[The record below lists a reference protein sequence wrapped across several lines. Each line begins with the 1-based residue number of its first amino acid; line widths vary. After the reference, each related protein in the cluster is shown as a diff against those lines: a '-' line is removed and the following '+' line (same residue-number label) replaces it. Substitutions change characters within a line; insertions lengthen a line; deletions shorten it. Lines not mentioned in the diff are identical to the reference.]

1 MGRGH
6 QVSSGPSQETLNH
19 DAALFGRCVGS
30 PAVVVAM
37 DEEAKP
43 FLTRAEEQ
51 AAQPLTV
58 GTALVYAIVLES
70 QPVLIV
76 RTGIGLVNAA
86 AALTAVIERF
96 EPSAVIS
103 AGSAGGLRADVNV
116 GDLVIGT
123 CYRYTDADATAFG
136 YVPGQVPGMPE
147 SYSPAENLLGATDET
162 LVATDNQTVLRGTM
176 LSGGSFV
183 TEANVGATREI
194 FPEALSTDMETVAL
208 AQVCTTREYPFV
220 AVRSISDLCGPA
232 AGQQFHLEIDLVAE
246 ISASAVCQVLNTL
259 RQSTSE

>member
-1 MGRGH
+1 M
-6 QVSSGPSQETLNH
+6 SAGPSQETLNH
-19 DAALFGRCVGS
+19 DADLFGRCVGA

-43 FLTRAEEQ
+43 FLARAEEQ

-58 GTALVYAIVLES
+58 GPALVYATVLEGR
-70 QPVLIV
+70 PVLIV

-86 AALTAVIERF
+86 SAMTAVIERF

-116 GDLVIGT
+116 GDLVVGT
-123 CYRYTDADATAFG
+123 DYRYTDADATAFG

-147 SYSPAENLLGATDET
+147 SYSPAESLLGATET
-162 LVATDNQTVLRGTM
+162 LVGTDEQTVLRGTM

-183 TEANVGATREI
+183 TEANVGATRGV

-208 AQVCTTREYPFV
+208 AQVCATREYPFV
-220 AVRSISDLCGPA
+220 AVRSVSDLCGPA

-246 ISASAVCQVLNTL
+246 ISASAACQVLNAL

>member
-6 QVSSGPSQETLNH
+6 QVSAGASQETLNH
-19 DAALFGRCVGS
+19 DAALFGRCVGA

-51 AAQPLTV
+51 AAQPLAV
-58 GTALVYAIVLES
+58 GPALVYAVVLEGD
-70 QPVLIV
+70 PVLIV

-86 AALTAVIERF
+86 SAMTAVIERF

-123 CYRYTDADATAFG
+123 DYRYTDADATAFG

-147 SYSPAENLLGATDET
+147 SYSPAANLLDATET
-162 LVATDNQTVLRGTM
+162 LVGHAEQSVRRGTM

-183 TEANVGATREI
+183 TEANVGATREV

-208 AQVCTTREYPFV
+208 AQVCSTREYPFI
-220 AVRSISDLCGPA
+220 AVRSVSDLCGPA

-246 ISASAVCQVLNTL
+246 ISASATCQVLNAL

>member
-1 MGRGH
+1 MNPGA
-6 QVSSGPSQETLNH
+6 SPETLNE

-37 DEEAKP
+37 DEEAAP
-43 FLTRAEEQ
+43 FLARATER

-58 GTALVYAIVLES
+58 GPALVYAVILEGD
-70 QPVLIV
+70 PVLIV

-86 AALTAVIERF
+86 AAMTAVIERF

-103 AGSAGGLRADVNV
+103 AGSAGGLRSDVNV

-123 CYRYTDADATAFG
+123 DYRYADADATAFG
-136 YVPGQVPGMPE
+136 YLPGQVPGMPE
-147 SYSPAENLLGATDET
+147 SYSPAVRLMDATED
-162 LVATDNQTVLRGTM
+162 VIGTDQQSVLRGTM
-176 LSGGSFV
+176 VSGGSFV

-208 AQVCTTREYPFV
+208 AQVCATRTYPFL

-246 ISASAVCQVLNTL
+246 ISASAVCQILSTI

>member
-1 MGRGH
+1 MSPGA
-6 QVSSGPSQETLNH
+6 SPETLND

-37 DEEAKP
+37 DEEAAP
-43 FLTRAEEQ
+43 FVARATKR
-51 AAQPLTV
+51 AAQPLTL
-58 GTALVYAIVLES
+58 GPALVYAVVLEGD
-70 QPVLIV
+70 PVLIV

-86 AALTAVIERF
+86 SAITAVIERF

-103 AGSAGGLRADVNV
+103 AGSAGGLRSDVNV

-123 CYRYTDADATAFG
+123 DYRYADADATAFG
-136 YVPGQVPGMPE
+136 YLPGQVPGMPE
-147 SYSPAENLLGATDET
+147 SYSPAAR
-162 LVATDNQTVLRGTM
+162 LVAATEDVIGTDQQSVLRGTM

-208 AQVCTTREYPFV
+208 AQVCATRTYPFL
-220 AVRSISDLCGPA
+220 AIRSISDLCGPA
-232 AGQQFHLEIDLVAE
+232 AGQQFHLAIELVAE
-246 ISASAVCQVLNTL
+246 ISASAVCQVLTTI

>member
-1 MGRGH
+1 MSPGA
-6 QVSSGPSQETLNH
+6 SPETLND

-37 DEEAKP
+37 DEEAAP
-43 FLTRAEEQ
+43 FVARATKR
-51 AAQPLTV
+51 AAQPLTL
-58 GTALVYAIVLES
+58 GPALVYAVVLEGD
-70 QPVLIV
+70 PVLIV

-86 AALTAVIERF
+86 SAITAVIERF

-103 AGSAGGLRADVNV
+103 AGSAGGLRSDVNV

-123 CYRYTDADATAFG
+123 DYRYADADATAFG
-136 YVPGQVPGMPE
+136 YLPGQVPGMPE
-147 SYSPAENLLGATDET
+147 SYSPAAQ
-162 LVATDNQTVLRGTM
+162 LVAATEDVIGTDQQSVLRGTM

-208 AQVCTTREYPFV
+208 AQVCATRTYPFL
-220 AVRSISDLCGPA
+220 AIRSISDLCGPA
-232 AGQQFHLEIDLVAE
+232 AGQQFHLAIELVAE
-246 ISASAVCQVLNTL
+246 ISASAVCQVLTSI

>member
-1 MGRGH
+1 MSPGA
-6 QVSSGPSQETLNH
+6 SPETLNE
-19 DAALFGRCVGS
+19 DATLFGRCVGS

-37 DEEAKP
+37 DEEAAP
-43 FLTRAEEQ
+43 FVARATKR
-51 AAQPLTV
+51 AAQPLTL
-58 GTALVYAIVLES
+58 GPALVYAVVLEGD
-70 QPVLIV
+70 PVLIV

-86 AALTAVIERF
+86 SAITAVIERF

-103 AGSAGGLRADVNV
+103 AGSAGGLRSDVNV

-123 CYRYTDADATAFG
+123 DYRYADADATAFG
-136 YVPGQVPGMPE
+136 YLPGQVPGMPE
-147 SYSPAENLLGATDET
+147 SYSPAAQ
-162 LVATDNQTVLRGTM
+162 LVAATEDVIGTDQQSVLRGTM

-208 AQVCTTREYPFV
+208 AQVCATRTYPFL
-220 AVRSISDLCGPA
+220 AIRSISDLCGPA
-232 AGQQFHLEIDLVAE
+232 AGQQFHLAIELVAE
-246 ISASAVCQVLNTL
+246 ISASAVCQVLTTI

>member
-1 MGRGH
+1 MTVGA
-6 QVSSGPSQETLNH
+6 SQESVNE
-19 DAALFGRCVGS
+19 DAALFGRCVGA

-37 DEEAKP
+37 DEEAQP
-43 FLTRAEEQ
+43 FLARAQ
-51 AAQPLTV
+51 ARASQPLPL
-58 GTALVYAIVLES
+58 GRALVHAVVLDGT
-70 QPVLIV
+70 PALLV

-86 AALTAVIERF
+86 SALTAVIERF

-123 CYRYTDADATAFG
+123 DYRYTDADATAFG

-147 SYSPAENLLGATDET
+147 SYASDPQLLSAAET
-162 LVATDNQTVLRGTM
+162 LAATADQTVLRGTM

-183 TEANVGATREI
+183 TAANVGATRDI

-208 AQVCTTREYPFV
+208 AQVCSTRGYPFL
-220 AVRSISDLCGPA
+220 AVRSVSDLCGPA
-232 AGQQFHLEIDLVAE
+232 ADQQFHLEIDLVAE
-246 ISASAVCQVLNTL
+246 ISASAVCQVLNTI
-259 RQSTSE
+259 RPNPSE

>member
-1 MGRGH
+1 MSAGA
-6 QVSSGPSQETLNH
+6 SQETLNH
-19 DAALFGRCVGS
+19 DAALFGRCVGA

-37 DEEAKP
+37 DEEAAP

-58 GTALVYAIVLES
+58 GQALVYAVVLEGA
-70 QPVLIV
+70 PVLLV

-86 AALTAVIERF
+86 SAVTAVIERF
-96 EPSAVIS
+96 EPSMVLA

-123 CYRYTDADATAFG
+123 GHRYTDADATAFG

-147 SYSPAENLLGATDET
+147 SYSPAESLLNATET
-162 LVATDNQTVLRGTM
+162 LVGSDEQTVLRGTM

-208 AQVCTTREYPFV
+208 AQVCATRGYPFL
-220 AVRSISDLCGPA
+220 AVRSVSDLCGPA

-259 RQSTSE
+259 RQSTAE

>member
-1 MGRGH
+1 MN
-6 QVSSGPSQETLNH
+6 PDASQETVNR
-19 DAALFGRCVGS
+19 DATLFGRCVGS

-37 DEEAKP
+37 DEEAEP
-43 FLTRAEEQ
+43 FLARATER

-58 GTALVYAIVLES
+58 GPALVYAVILEGD
-70 QPVLIV
+70 PVLLV

-86 AALTAVIERF
+86 SALTAVIERF

-103 AGSAGGLRADVNV
+103 AGSAGGLRSDVNV

-123 CYRYTDADATAFG
+123 DYCYADADATAFG
-136 YVPGQVPGMPE
+136 YLPGQVPGMPE
-147 SYSPAENLLGATDET
+147 SYFSAARLLAAAEDVIGADE
-162 LVATDNQTVLRGTM
+162 QTVLRGTM

-194 FPEALSTDMETVAL
+194 FPNALSTDMETVAL
-208 AQVCTTREYPFV
+208 AQVCATRQYPFL
-220 AVRSISDLCGPA
+220 AVRSVSDLCGPA

-246 ISASAVCQVLNTL
+246 ISASAVCQVLSTI